1 MAQKKIGDFFAT
13 PSPKR
18 PAAARQEEEEEVE
31 DSGGKKAKC
40 HHEGRFQ
47 ASWLVDFPWVE
58 HEEQKLFCR
67 ICKEAE
73 VKSVSKSKVQNP
85 FVIGSVKSRPC
96 RDMRLPKTTDLLLTL
111 GIYY

>member
-1 MAQKKIGDFFAT
+1 M
-13 PSPKR
+13 
-18 PAAARQEEEEEVE
+18 E
-31 DSGGKKAKC
+31 KKAKC

-73 VKSVSKSKVQNP
+73 VKSVSKSKVQNS
-85 FVIGSVKSRPC
+85 FRHWQREKSALSRHEAAKDH
-96 RDMRLPKTTDLLLTL
+96 RNKKKKKVETE
-111 GIYY
+111 